1 MCTCASHPA
10 EGPAEAIAS
19 EAPASETAHSGRRA
33 VLRAAVLG
41 GGAAALAGL
50 APATAQAAQAAPG
63 GRRPGHRGTELFLLG
78 TAGGPPPLAARTGI
92 ASALVVN
99 GRTYVIDAGRAAV
112 TQFMRAGLS
121 MPSLAAIFVTH
132 LHADHTV
139 DLFSFPLLSAGV
151 VGKQGFQKPI
161 DVYGPGSAGRLPAGP
176 PPGSHWVEA
185 DDPVPGVADVL
196 RLSNAAFAYSTNGFI
211 AEHMGSDP
219 ADYVRAHEIQPPA
232 SAGASATNTAPR
244 MDPFPVMENDDL
256 KVTAI
261 LVPHGPVFPAL
272 AYRIETEDGVIVFS
286 GDTARSPNVPRL
298 ADDADVLVHEAF
310 HRDAVAAIGYP
321 PAVVEH
327 IGAVHTEVGEL
338 GAIGVESGARHIV
351 ISHISPADPSV
362 LSDAGWQKAAD
373 ASARK
378 ARYRGR
384 ITLGNDLDRFD
395 VAKSKGRK

>member
-10 EGPAEAIAS
+10 EHPAEHPSAEA
-19 EAPASETAHSGRRA
+19 APAPRAAGRRT

-50 APATAQAAQAAPG
+50 TAQSADAAQAAPG
-63 GRRPGHRGTELFLLG
+63 GRQPGHRGTELVLLG

-99 GRTYVIDAGRAAV
+99 GRTYVIDAGRGAV

-121 MPSLAAIFVTH
+121 MPSLAGIFVTH

-151 VGKQGFQKPI
+151 VGRQGFQKPI
-161 DVYGPGSAGRLPAGP
+161 DVYGPGSAGRLPDGP
-176 PPGSHWVEA
+176 PPGSHWVGA
-185 DDPVPGVADVL
+185 DDPVPGVAALL

-219 ADYVRAHEIQPPA
+219 ADYVRVHEIQPPA
-232 SAGASATNTAPR
+232 SAGASASNTAPR

-286 GDTARSPNVPRL
+286 GDTARTPNVPRL
-298 ADDADVLVHEAF
+298 AAGADVLVHEAF

-338 GAIGVESGARHIV
+338 GAVGVEADARHVV
-351 ISHISPADPSV
+351 ISHITPADPAA
-362 LSDAGWQKAAD
+362 LSDAAWQKAAD
-373 ASARK
+373 RSARK

-384 ITLGNDLDRFD
+384 ITLGTDLARFP
-395 VAKSKGRK
+395 VAKPRR